1 VLAISSAKK
10 KHTFFLVKIKKYI
23 YIYIYNK
30 IVIGMLNKDEI
41 DIIVYFM
48 KVFDVLQYKNWFLSY
63 SSCSSEEIFVSLK
76 EVGQVGLIFYIMVNL
91 G

>member
-10 KHTFFLVKIKKYI
+10 KHTFFLVKIKK

>member
-1 VLAISSAKK
+1 MLAISSAKK
-10 KHTFFLVKIKKYI
+10 KHTFFLVKIKK